1 MWPLER
7 TIVIVSKA
15 TSCCRLYNPN
25 VVYVGMCCIG
35 CTGFVWISLDL
46 SLVWRIW
53 WSIWQHSWTTL
64 PAIVLQ
70 HIHPLDVLINALMR
84 RLFRRN
90 YEDAK
95 GSITDSCSWA
105 SKSYVCCFFLLL
117 HNMLLCCH
125 PKLLSLS
132 FAISLQVVGAKA
144 SKARTV
150 QLDAIRI
157 QWPDDSLTWVE
168 DFVTC
173 VITFLIDGSRRKREP
188 LDLYLWTDPCKVRVG

>member
-1 MWPLER
+1 
-7 TIVIVSKA
+7 
-15 TSCCRLYNPN
+15 
-25 VVYVGMCCIG
+25 
-35 CTGFVWISLDL
+35 
-46 SLVWRIW
+46 
-53 WSIWQHSWTTL
+53 
-64 PAIVLQ
+64 
-70 HIHPLDVLINALMR
+70 
-84 RLFRRN
+84 
-90 YEDAK
+90 
-95 GSITDSCSWA
+95 
-105 SKSYVCCFFLLL
+105 
-117 HNMLLCCH
+117 MLLCCH

-188 LDLYLWTDPCKVRVG
+188 LDLYL